1 MVEVLLLQGRPW
13 GMRHHVEER
22 GHREKIQDVPSPHQ
36 GLTGVK
42 EDFLDLLDE
51 PSTSWMQLDRHS
63 QARLHGAQPT
73 HRIMGYLFI
82 SSL

>member
-1 MVEVLLLQGRPW
+1 MREALGDETPCGRERSQGDDPRC
-13 GMRHHVEER
+13 
-22 GHREKIQDVPSPHQ
+22 PSPHQ

-42 EDFLDLLDE
+42 EDFLDLLDQ